1 MRKTRINMRTFLLYP
16 PDSMSN
22 ISIGSGGVGCAPT
35 GPFLLPIEQV
45 RRWRVPPKCGGGWRR
60 STDR

>member
-1 MRKTRINMRTFLLYP
+1 MRKTRIDMRTFLLSP

-22 ISIGSGGVGCAPT
+22 ISIGSGVGCAPT

-45 RRWRVPPKCGGGWRR
+45 RRRRVLAGARAPTDDLYGW
-60 STDR
+60 